1 MTQERQALS
10 VQDRD
15 DAGVIWD
22 YHQLHHELRPCA
34 VGLCL
39 GGPDPGIATF
49 AADLFHRGL
58 FPVLLFTGANSPDT
72 VRWFPRGE
80 AVHNRDQAIKLG
92 VPADAI
98 LVEPAATNTG
108 ENITLS
114 RQVLADSGIEASD
127 VMLVSMAYMQ
137 RRAYATCQ
145 RAWPEASVVCASEP
159 LEFDDYAKRVDDPP
173 LALDMIVG
181 DLQRIIE
188 YPKLGF
194 AVPQDVPRDVRAAY
208 DRLITAGYTSRL
220 ALI

>member
-108 ENITLS
+108 ENIALS
-114 RQVLADSGIEASD
+114 RQVLADSGIEAGD

-137 RRAYATCQ
+137 RRAYATC
-145 RAWPEASVVCASEP
+145 RKAWPEVSVICASEP
-159 LEFDDYAKRVDDPP
+159 LEFDDYAKRLDDPP

-188 YPKLGF
+188 YPKMGF
-194 AVPQDVPRDVRAAY
+194 AVPQDVPRDVRDAY

-220 ALI
+220 APV

>member
-92 VPADAI
+92 VPAEAI

-108 ENITLS
+108 ENIALS

-137 RRAYATCQ
+137 RRAYATCR
-145 RAWPEASVVCASEP
+145 RAWPEVAVVCASEP

-208 DRLITAGYTSRL
+208 GRLITAGYTSRL
-220 ALI
+220 API